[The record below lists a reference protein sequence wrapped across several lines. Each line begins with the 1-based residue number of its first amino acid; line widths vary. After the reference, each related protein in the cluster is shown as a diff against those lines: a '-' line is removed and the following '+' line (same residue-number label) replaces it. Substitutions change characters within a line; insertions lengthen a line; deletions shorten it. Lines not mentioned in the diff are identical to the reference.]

1 MCEGWRRERCSD
13 IASCAVTAHRSL
25 DRLSPLDTLPVS
37 VLAGAS
43 SQLRRLDGSSC
54 KDVWTADW
62 ACTQLHKHIAPPTAT
77 LWPAGPKRKTL
88 MRAHVLVA
96 CQPQCIPQFF
106 FSLPIIHWSG
116 RIIACDYDSRCA
128 R

>member
-1 MCEGWRRERCSD
+1 MTAKVMARSLSKHRSKKLDLDAALGCCALLLSNTGDERELREGWRRERCSD

-25 DRLSPLDTLPVS
+25 DRLSPLDMLPVS

-62 ACTQLHKHIAPPTAT
+62 ACTQLHK
-77 LWPAGPKRKTL
+77 
-88 MRAHVLVA
+88 
-96 CQPQCIPQFF
+96 QPR
-106 FSLPIIHWSG
+106 SS
-116 RIIACDYDSRCA
+116 DSDT
-128 R
+128 